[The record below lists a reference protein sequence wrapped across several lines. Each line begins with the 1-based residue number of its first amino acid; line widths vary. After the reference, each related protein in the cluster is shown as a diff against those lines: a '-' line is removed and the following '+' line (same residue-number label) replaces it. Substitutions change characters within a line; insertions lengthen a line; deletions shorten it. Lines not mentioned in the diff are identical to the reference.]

1 MCKMSICLLYN
12 FKEKWLVPILPHF
25 LQLHWH
31 SQSGLKLSTSL
42 SHWALRNRAKL
53 AQTSFLLKALT
64 SLNLSSIDHVSSLFS
79 GFLSSILNYSII
91 SNNNSSKLCN
101 VISAFSG
108 FSSRFIPFCCFQGIS
123 VFIYHSQPITVEH
136 NKNIAPMRGQLSAN
150 AMHLNSRKI
159 WIGNHFSISLP
170 ISNDNLAFIIGFF

>member
-42 SHWALRNRAKL
+42 SHWALRNKAKL

-64 SLNLSSIDHVSSLFS
+64 SLNLSSIDHVLSLFS
-79 GFLSSILNYSII
+79 GFLSAILNYSII
-91 SNNNSSKLCN
+91 LNNNSSCGMLFLPLVDFPVVSFLF
-101 VISAFSG
+101 VIFKG
-108 FSSRFIPFCCFQGIS
+108 FLFSSII
-123 VFIYHSQPITVEH
+123 VSQSQWSTI
-136 NKNIAPMRGQLSAN
+136 KNIAPMRVKLSAN
-150 AMHLNSRKI
+150 AVHLNSRKI
-159 WIGNHFSISLP
+159 
-170 ISNDNLAFIIGFF
+170 